1 MPILSVIIPVFNS
14 AAFLPRCIDSVL
26 GQSFTDFELLLIDDG
41 SSDESGI
48 ICDNYSM
55 VDYRIRVFHKDNGGA
70 SSARNLGLR
79 HAKGHW
85 ITFIDSDDYVNN
97 DYFLLPYESESID
110 LYAQNWCFAT
120 GESKESIPP
129 QIIESEQYPLFM
141 QNYLHTDFFRTVCGF
156 FFRNSIIQRNA
167 IMFES
172 RFRLGEDTLFAL
184 DYFKF
189 ATSLRIMDNSCYI
202 YNRQENWE
210 KKYTLSWNEVQDYL
224 TAFWKRYDALNIRS
238 PKLVSFV
245 FAFFRSKI
253 SPDGPFLN
261 IKWALS
267 EPVLR
272 LKESRLPQKGIW
284 GRIKYH
290 ILKSVARIIHV

>member
-14 AAFLPRCIDSVL
+14 AAFLPKCIDSVM

-41 SSDESGI
+41 SSDGSGI
-48 ICDNYSM
+48 ICDNYSKI
-55 VDYRIRVFHKDNGGA
+55 DNRIRVFHKENGGA
-70 SSARNLGLR
+70 SSARNLGLKNAR
-79 HAKGHW
+79 GHW

-97 DYFLLPYESESID
+97 DYFLLPYDNEID
-110 LYAQNWCFAT
+110 LYAQNWRFET
-120 GESKESIPP
+120 GETKENLPP
-129 QIIESEQYPLFM
+129 QVIGPELYPLFM
-141 QNYLHTDFFRTVCGF
+141 QNYLHTDFFRTACGF
-156 FFRNSIIQRNA
+156 FFKYSIIRKNS

-172 RFRLGEDTLFAL
+172 RFKLGEDTLFAL
-184 DYFKF
+184 DYFRY
-189 ATSLRIMDNSCYI
+189 AASIHIMDNSCYI

-210 KKYTLSWNEVQDYL
+210 KKYTLSWKEVQDYFN
-224 TAFWKRYDALNIRS
+224 AFWQRYDALQIYS

-253 SPDGPFLN
+253 SSDEPLLS

-267 EPVLR
+267 EPVLKF
-272 LKESRLPQKGIW
+272 KESRLSQKGVF

-290 ILKSVARIIHV
+290 ILKAIAHIVHV